1 MYCKQCG
8 SKIEDDSVYCSKCG
22 IKLIKE
28 IQKQEEIDEDKSTE
42 TCMKTLLTVTI
53 IVLLLFF
60 IVAMSFG
67 ACNGLG
73 RDATNND
80 VRIEMQESLA
90 TMSIEIYILPNVN
103 INDLELTIDCNND
116 NGKLLKTVTKHI
128 GNVKKGNQV
137 IAYIDSSD
145 LGFLNLISVSQT
157 RTKVSGGKIPII

>member
-28 IQKQEEIDEDKSTE
+28 IQKQEEVDKDKSTE
-42 TCMKTLLTVTI
+42 TCMRTLLIATM

-60 IVAMSFG
+60 ITALSLD
-67 ACNGLG
+67 ACN

-103 INDLELTIDCNND
+103 INDLELTIDCND
-116 NGKLLKTVTKHI
+116 GNGKLLKTVTKRI